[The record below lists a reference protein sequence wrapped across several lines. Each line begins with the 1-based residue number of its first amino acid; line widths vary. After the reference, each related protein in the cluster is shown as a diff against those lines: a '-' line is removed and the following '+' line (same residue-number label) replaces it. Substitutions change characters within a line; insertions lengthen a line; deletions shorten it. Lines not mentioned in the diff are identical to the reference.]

1 MDKLIRQGHLGKIEQ
16 TQMNRLQ
23 DMQIK
28 ARSGIKVGDI
38 QREAH
43 MAFCMSIIHE
53 ESNKYEHSIK
63 FLKRLYFCAKLLD
76 DFEGAE
82 IAINRIGLCYYML
95 GDFQKS
101 LNFHLK
107 HVELLN

>member
-1 MDKLIRQGHLGKIEQ
+1 
-16 TQMNRLQ
+16 MNRLQ

-43 MAFCMSIIHE
+43 MAFCMSLIHE
-53 ESNKYEHSIK
+53 EKNKWEHSVK

-82 IAINRIGLCYYML
+82 IAINRIGICYFNI
-95 GDFQKS
+95 GNFEKS
-101 LNFHLK
+101 LHFHQK
-107 HVELLN
+107 HNELLQNR

>member
-1 MDKLIRQGHLGKIEQ
+1 
-16 TQMNRLQ
+16 MNRLQ

-53 ESNKYEHSIK
+53 ESNKFEHSIK

-82 IAINRIGLCYYML
+82 IAINRIGLCYFMQ

-101 LNFHLK
+101 LNFHQK
-107 HVELLN
+107 HIELLNQKHEERPYGKAISLYN

>member
-1 MDKLIRQGHLGKIEQ
+1 M
-16 TQMNRLQ
+16 
-23 DMQIK
+23 K

-43 MAFCMSIIHE
+43 MAFCMSIIHD
-53 ESNKYEHSIK
+53 ESGKYGHSIK

-82 IAINRIGLCYYML
+82 IAINRIGISYFMMGEYE
-95 GDFQKS
+95 KS
-101 LNFHLK
+101 LNFHSK
-107 HVELLN
+107 HMELLGQKHAERPYGKAISLYN

>member
-1 MDKLIRQGHLGKIEQ
+1 M
-16 TQMNRLQ
+16 
-23 DMQIK
+23 K

-43 MAFCMSIIHE
+43 MAFCMALVQE
-53 ESNKYEHSIK
+53 DRGKYDTAVK

-82 IAINRIGLCYYML
+82 IAINKIGVCYFKKCDYE
-95 GDFQKS
+95 QS
-101 LNFHLK
+101 LNFHCK
-107 HVELLN
+107 HQELLNQKKGNVNEGLIITLYN